1 MEGDTLH
8 MARKGRVRILATVLT
23 GVLASLCC
31 YSLRALPDTR
41 RLGAGQCD
49 PICTEGRD
57 L

>member
-41 RLGAGQCD
+41 RLG
-49 PICTEGRD
+49 GRPV
-57 L
+57 